1 VLQQLVLY
9 AESAVWQGFQSNAIL
24 HHQTHKAQM
33 AKLNIDFVLLDE
45 SVVMYGFRA
54 LMGGLQLEAF
64 KKNPVMLF
72 MHARAEEGYSK
83 PLEED
88 VVLPIGKWYDIRVE
102 GSQLLAKPEFD
113 DNDEFALKIQS
124 KVEGGFLNGA
134 SVWLE
139 PFAVSEEPAL
149 MLQGQTG
156 YTVTKAG
163 ILEASIV
170 DIPNCRGALA
180 IRNSAGKKLQLNA
193 GHDADALDFLKT
205 LLPNTNNSNMDK
217 KKLAAKLGLDEN
229 VADEVLQ
236 TKLAAVMA
244 DAAKVPQLE
253 LSNTTLSAKVQELE
267 TERDTAKVEGLVD
280 TAITANKL
288 AAGDREKW
296 IKLAKADFDT
306 TKEMIDGMKA
316 YVSLESKL
324 SAEGLNEAQQAELD
338 ELLKLSGRDLYM
350 KGKFEDLK
358 KLSLP
363 HYQAKYKEYFKVDA
377 PV

>member
-1 VLQQLVLY
+1 
-9 AESAVWQGFQSNAIL
+9 
-24 HHQTHKAQM
+24 M

-54 LMGGLQLEAF
+54 LMSGLQLEAF

-124 KVEGGFLNGA
+124 KVEGGYLNGA

-156 YTVTKAG
+156 CTITKAG
-163 ILEASIV
+163 ILESSIV

-193 GHDADALDFLKT
+193 SHDADAWNYLQT

-229 VADEVLQ
+229 VADDVLQ

-244 DAAKVPQLE
+244 DAAKVPVLE
-253 LSNTTLSAKVQELE
+253 QTNVTLTAKVQELE
-267 TERDTAKVEGLVD
+267 TERDTAKFEGLVD
-280 TAITANKL
+280 NAITAKKL
-288 AAGDREKW
+288 AAGDRDKW

-306 TKEMIDGMKA
+306 TKEMIDAMKP
-316 YVSLESKL
+316 YESIESKL
-324 SAEGLNEAQQAELD
+324 GANGLNDAQQVELD
-338 ELLKLSGRDLYM
+338 ALVKLSGRELYM
-350 KGKFEDLK
+350 QGKFEDLK
-358 KLSLP
+358 KLSVS
-363 HYQAKYKEYFKVDA
+363 HYQSKYKEYFKVDA
-377 PV
+377 PM